1 MDFTEQA
8 TVLNLLR
15 TNGFEIQTSDLS
27 NLVFSRH
34 QGDDVVEIAILNQDN
49 ATPTKIVV
57 NGVLKNSY
65 SPSDFK
71 DLMKFLTYHLDGL
84 NSVKIKHDD

>member
-27 NLVFSRH
+27 NLVFSKH
-34 QGDDVVEIAILNQDN
+34 QGNDIVEITILNQDN
-49 ATPTKIVV
+49 ATPTKIVI
-57 NGVLKNSY
+57 NGVRQYSY
-65 SPSDFK
+65 SPLDFK
-71 DLMKFLTYHLDGL
+71 DLMKFLTYHLDAL
-84 NSVKIKHDD
+84 NSVTRQ